1 MLAENI
7 ITGIFPAAN
16 IIELPIKNDPARM
29 AKARSPE
36 NFECDDSLAEQPSFF
51 HSAAWE
57 KVLTET
63 YGYTPICFSKKE
75 CGKPVATLSAMEADS
90 WLTGRRGISL
100 PFTDEFEPFGADKK
114 SFQKVFGEAVE
125 FGKSRGWKFLEL
137 RGGRKFFSG
146 VPASSS
152 FYGHSL
158 KLAGDENHLFS
169 KLESAVRRAIRRAE
183 NGKVTL
189 EISTDL
195 DAIKIFYSL
204 HCQTR
209 KRHGLPP
216 QPFLFFQNIHRRVL
230 SQNAGIVV
238 LAFFHKKPV
247 AGAVYF
253 YFGDRAIYKF
263 GASDKM
269 FQHLRANNLVMWRAI
284 QWFSQRGTRML
295 DFGRTSVAN
304 EGLRRFK
311 LGWGAEERR
320 IEYFKF
326 DLRKNC
332 FVAGNDESSGWHNRI
347 FRALPVFAS
356 RAIGKVLYRHWA

>member
-7 ITGIFPAAN
+7 ITGIFPDAN
-16 IIELPIKNDPARM
+16 IIELPVKNVLARKM
-29 AKARSPE
+29 EIHSPE
-36 NFECDDSLAEQPSFF
+36 NLECDDPLTGQSSFF

-57 KVLTET
+57 KVLAET
-63 YGYTPICFSKKE
+63 YGYTPACFSANQS
-75 CGKPVATLSAMEADS
+75 GKPVAALSAMEVDS

-100 PFTDEFEPFGADKK
+100 PFTDECEPFGADRK
-114 SFQKVFGEAVE
+114 SFRKVFEETVE
-125 FGKSRGWKFLEL
+125 FGKSRGWKSFEL
-137 RGGRKFFSG
+137 RGGRKFFND
-146 VPASSS
+146 VPSSLS

-158 KLAGDENHLFS
+158 KLAGDEQHLFS
-169 KLESAVRRAIRRAE
+169 KLESSVRRAIRRAE
-183 NGKVTL
+183 KEKITV
-189 EISTDL
+189 EISQDFN
-195 DAIKIFYSL
+195 AVKNFYSL

-209 KRHGLPP
+209 RRHGLPP
-216 QPFLFFQNIHRRVL
+216 QPFSFFQNIHRRVL

-253 YFGDRAIYKF
+253 YLGGRAIYKF

-284 QWFSQRGTRML
+284 QWFLRRDVKKL
-295 DFGRTSVAN
+295 DFGKTSIAN

-311 LGWGAEERR
+311 SGWGAEERK

-326 DLRKNC
+326 DLRKNR
-332 FVAGNDESSGWHNRI
+332 FITGYDETSGWHNRI
-347 FRALPVFAS
+347 FRALPGFAS
-356 RAIGKVLYRHWA
+356 RAIGKALYRHWA